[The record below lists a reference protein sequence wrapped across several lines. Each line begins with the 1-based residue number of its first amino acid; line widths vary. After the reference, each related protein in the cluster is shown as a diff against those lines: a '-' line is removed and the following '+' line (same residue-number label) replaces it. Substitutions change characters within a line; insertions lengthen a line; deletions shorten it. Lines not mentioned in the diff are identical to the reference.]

1 MINNIISEF
10 SLSHFVFSAADQ
22 TRCRMKAEQEKNP
35 AEQGSL
41 GAATTAQKL
50 INMATHRVRTVTL
63 KKTEAKKEKSVNR
76 FNIE

>member
-10 SLSHFVFSAADQ
+10 WLSHFVFSAADQ

-35 AEQGSL
+35 GEQGSL
-41 GAATTAQKL
+41 GAAATAQRL
-50 INMATHRVRTVTL
+50 INMASHRVGTVTL
-63 KKTEAKKEKSVNR
+63 KKTEATKEKSLNH